1 MLKKIL
7 VVEDNADT
15 LELMTTLLQFEG
27 YQVVTAKNGREGID
41 VAKAERPHLII
52 TDINMPLL
60 SGTDMIKL
68 LRELPEFTR
77 TPIIAITAY
86 GTDGAEGA
94 EQAGADRVLSKPVEY
109 DLFRDYI
116 SRLLDQ

>member
-15 LELMTTLLQFEG
+15 LELMSALLQFEG
-27 YQVVTAKNGREGID
+27 YTVVTAENGREGID
-41 VAKAERPHLII
+41 AAKSEHPDLIV
-52 TDINMPLL
+52 TDINMPVM
-60 SGTDMIKL
+60 SGTDMIKA
-68 LRELPEFTR
+68 LRENPDFKG

-86 GTDGAEGA
+86 GKNGTDLAH
-94 EQAGADRVLSKPVEY
+94 QAGADKVLTKPVEY

-116 SRLLDQ
+116 RSLLD